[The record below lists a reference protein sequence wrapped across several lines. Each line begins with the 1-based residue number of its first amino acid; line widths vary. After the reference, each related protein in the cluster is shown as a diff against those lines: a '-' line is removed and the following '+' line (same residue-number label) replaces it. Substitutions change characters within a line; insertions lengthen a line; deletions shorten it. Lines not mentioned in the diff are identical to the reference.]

1 MKKHKLLAVLLV
13 LAMTLSLLPTAA
25 LAAGTTEPGADS
37 VASVTSGGTTTY
49 YTTLVEAVKEA
60 PTGATIT
67 LLKDCSGDGIG
78 TFKNNAEKGVKDFTI
93 DFNGKTYTC
102 TGGAV
107 GSSGTESQAF
117 HLEWTGDGANNAN
130 VTLKNGRL
138 TSTSD
143 SGVRMLVQ
151 NYCNLTVDNMVLDG
165 GNIGTGQYTL
175 SNNCGNVTVKDT
187 EIIAPNN
194 GFAFDSCDY
203 SSYTGV
209 TVTVQGNSII
219 RGKIE
224 LTNPNGGENNAH
236 IVIEGGAFTDIPN
249 AVEYA
254 ANNATI
260 KLAENVSLDHTLVL
274 NKPMTIDLNEKTISN
289 GEGLSGYLLDNRGT
303 LTLTNGTVSD
313 SRTNETGTITTIRN
327 LGTLTV
333 DRMNISRERGIALKN
348 DENGVENC
356 GTVIVSNSTITA
368 SGNGGQ
374 AIQNW
379 GNVTITSGTFNGE
392 VNAWASADWNP
403 GHTTINGGTFN
414 GDVQSLQWK
423 QSDWPTGVA
432 TTVIN
437 DGVFNGGI
445 AVCYQEG
452 GPQPTVSTDKPDEAT
467 AGVMS
472 VTGGTFSSEPAYVTS
487 GYHAV
492 EDGSS
497 YTVHQLIKTSH
508 AAKEATCTETGNTA
522 YYTCANCEGVY
533 YADADCTETTTLEA
547 VTIVALGHNFAKDWT
562 TDETYHWYDCSRCDA
577 VSEKAAHT
585 FEKIGIVGSEY
596 EWTCNVCGYS
606 KTGAADAHAIDTTK
620 VTNGTVVAD
629 PNPATVGQSVKLT
642 LTPKDG
648 YNDSDVQLYYS
659 YNDVMN
665 AELSGLNFTMPDAAV
680 TITGTFNPIAYK
692 ITYNLDGGT
701 NSTANPSTYTVED
714 AVTLTA
720 PTKSGYTFLG
730 WTYEGQTTPSKDVTI
745 PTGSTGDKT
754 FTANWSYNGGG
765 SSGGGGG
772 SSSGGSSSSST
783 TEKNPDG
790 STTTTTTDKTTGTV
804 TEVTKETDGTTTTV
818 ETKKDGTV
826 TETVKTPDGTTGT
839 VVTDKNGDV
848 TEAKAT
854 VSSTAAK
861 AAEKAD
867 EAVTLP
873 VEVPA
878 AKTTEDAP
886 AVQVTVPKS
895 AGSVKVEIP
904 VENVTPGTVA
914 VIVNADG
921 TEKIV
926 STSVVTEN
934 GVALTLDGSATVKV
948 IDNSKTFTDV
958 PETNVFYNEI
968 SSLSA
973 REIMVGKTEDT
984 FDLYSSVTLNQ
995 IANVAGRITGAVDVS
1010 DYAGGIAWG
1019 EANGLKTGDTAAT
1032 RGEVLKALYIAAG
1045 SPAVED
1051 TSILNSFNDA
1061 SSIPADMADIVAWAA
1076 QNGILKGTDAGNADL
1091 GVNVTR
1097 GQACALAGRA
1107 MGTLA

>member
-1 MKKHKLLAVLLV
+1 MKRKLLAVLLV

-25 LAAGTTEPGADS
+25 LAAETTEPGADS
-37 VASVTSGGTTTY
+37 VASVTSSGTTTY

-67 LLKDCSGDGIG
+67 LLKNCSGNGIG

-117 HLEWTGDGANNAN
+117 HLEWTGDGKNNAN
-130 VTLKNGRL
+130 VTLKNGTL
-138 TSTSD
+138 TSTPE

-165 GNIGTGQYTL
+165 SNIGPGEYTL
-175 SNNCGNVTVKDT
+175 SNNCGNVTVIDT
-187 EIIAPNN
+187 EIIAPDN

-209 TVTVQGNSII
+209 TVTVRGNSII

-224 LTNPNGGENNAH
+224 LTDPNGAPNNAQ

-249 AVEYA
+249 AVKYA
-254 ANNATI
+254 ANDATI
-260 KLAENVSLDHTLVL
+260 KLAENVSLDRTLVL
-274 NKPMTIDLNEKTISN
+274 NKPMTIDLDEKTISN
-289 GEGLSGYLLDNRGT
+289 GEGLSSYLLDNLGT
-303 LTLTNGTVSD
+303 LTLRNGTVSD
-313 SRTNETGTITTIRN
+313 NRTNETGTITTIRN

-333 DRMNISRERGIALKN
+333 GGMNISRESGIALKN
-348 DENGVENC
+348 DENGVGNF
-356 GTVIVSNSTITA
+356 GTVTVSDSTITA

-379 GNVTITSGTFNGE
+379 GSVTITSGTFNGE

-414 GDVQSLQWK
+414 GDVQSLQWQ
-423 QSDWPTGVA
+423 QSAWPTGVA

-437 DGVFNGGI
+437 NGVFNGGI
-445 AVCYQEG
+445 AVCYQKG

-472 VTGGTFSSEPAYVTS
+472 VTGGTFSSKPAYVAS

-492 EDGSS
+492 EDGS
-497 YTVHQLIKTSH
+497 YTVHKIVAEGH
-508 AAKEATCTETGNTA
+508 AAVTATCTVPGNVA
-522 YYTCANCEGVY
+522 YFTCSGCGAGVY
-533 YADADCTETTTLEA
+533 YSDASCTTKLDK
-547 VTIVALGHNFAKDWT
+547 VAIDAPGHSYSDAWT
-562 TDETYHWYDCSRCDA
+562 TNPDKHWHECSVCHAVKDE
-577 VSEKAAHT
+577 AAHT
-585 FEKIGIVGSEY
+585 FEKSGIVGGEY

-620 VTNGTVVAD
+620 VTNGTVVAE

-659 YNDVMN
+659 YADVVN
-665 AELSGLNFTMPDAAV
+665 AELSSLTFIMPDAAV
-680 TITGTFNPIAYK
+680 TISGAFKPIEYK

-701 NSTANPSTYTVED
+701 NSTANPSTYTVEGGF
-714 AVTLTA
+714 TLTA

-730 WTYEGQTTPSKDVTI
+730 WSFNNNSEIIKEVSVKD
-745 PTGSTGDKT
+745 GSTGNIT
-754 FTANWSYNGGG
+754 FTAHWSYNGGG

-772 SSSGGSSSSST
+772 STGGSSSSTT

-804 TEVTKETDGTTTTV
+804 TEVTKEKDGTTTTV

-826 TETVKTPDGTTGT
+826 TETVKTPTGTTGT

-854 VSSTAAK
+854 VSTKAATEAAK
-861 AAEKAD
+861 TG

-873 VEVPA
+873 LEVTA
-878 AKTTEDAP
+878 VKSTEDAP
-886 AVQVTVPKS
+886 AVQVSVPKS
-895 AGSVKVEIP
+895 AGSVKVEVP
-904 VENVTPGTVA
+904 VEKVTPGTVA

-934 GVALTLDGSATVKV
+934 GVALTLDGSATVKI

-958 PETNVFYNEI
+958 PADSVFYNEI

-973 REIMVGKTEDT
+973 REIMVGKTDDK
-984 FDLYSSVTLNQ
+984 FDLHSSVTLDQ
-995 IANVAGRITGAVDVS
+995 IANVAGRITGAVDVENFG
-1010 DYAGGIAWG
+1010 AGVAWG
-1019 EANGLKTGDTAAT
+1019 ADNGLKTGGVAAT
-1032 RGEVLKALYIAAG
+1032 RGDVLKALYIAAG
-1045 SPAVED
+1045 SPVVED
-1051 TSILNSFNDA
+1051 TSILSIFNDSA
-1061 SSIPADMADIVAWAA
+1061 AIPADMAAIAAWAA
-1076 QNGILKGTDAGNADL
+1076 QNGILKGGLDGNANL

-1097 GQACALAGRA
+1097 GQACALAGRT